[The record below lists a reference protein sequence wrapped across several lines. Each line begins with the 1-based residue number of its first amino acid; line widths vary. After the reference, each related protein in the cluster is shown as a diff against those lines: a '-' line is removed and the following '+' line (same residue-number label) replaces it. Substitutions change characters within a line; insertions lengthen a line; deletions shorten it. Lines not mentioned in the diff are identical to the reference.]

1 MKRLQ
6 QTLNHW
12 CLLVNWA
19 LNQNMKLFV
28 VWRVVSTTT
37 QTQTTYEASNYNKPQ
52 EKQKQKLSPTFSLSS
67 AYTQLS
73 HQQTS
78 IKLTCTLCNTTE
90 HYVTLCSC
98 QIWTFLQIKTDAWE
112 TRHERDTAQISNTY
126 SPEKQK
132 REFPFLQK
140 KEQKHN
146 WSARS
151 SQTERDQRYEVC
163 SDWRR
168 QTGSSHL
175 YHVQLA
181 DDVLSV
187 VARMVQVSLQ
197 CLHLPPDHLQILL
210 YLGPLRVGHLIQQS
224 RGAGLVLVVQDAGE
238 DPHVDVQSDVHQLE
252 LFSSLWRSGGV

>member
-1 MKRLQ
+1 M
-6 QTLNHW
+6 H
-12 CLLVNWA
+12 
-19 LNQNMKLFV
+19 
-28 VWRVVSTTT
+28 
-37 QTQTTYEASNYNKPQ
+37 
-52 EKQKQKLSPTFSLSS
+52 EKHDT
-67 AYTQLS
+67 
-73 HQQTS
+73 
-78 IKLTCTLCNTTE
+78 N
-90 HYVTLCSC
+90 VTLHRSLTPTR
-98 QIWTFLQIKTDAWE
+98 QKNKRESFHFFRRKNRNITDQPE
-112 TRHERDTAQISNTY
+112 VHRLNEIRDTKSVV
-126 SPEKQK
+126 
-132 REFPFLQK
+132 
-140 KEQKHN
+140 
-146 WSARS
+146 
-151 SQTERDQRYEVC
+151 TEGG
-163 SDWRR
+163 R